1 MNLKLLLL
9 FSFVL
14 TPLIFE
20 DSFAQITS
28 GGFGNS
34 PFERDFGDVKLL
46 DAYFGTL
53 DDKIEIDA
61 GDSNVPFTVVFANV
75 GTQDITGI
83 KGQLSLPLGFSAS
96 DGPGSIIR
104 ADSRRGVDWDCWYSG
119 TLVVRIVKDGQH
131 VLDTP

>member
-14 TPLIFE
+14 TPIIFE

-104 ADSRRGVDWDCWYSG
+104 ADSNSNSV
-119 TLVVRIVKDGQH
+119 IIFI
-131 VLDTP
+131 